1 LVKFL
6 VKLSLTFS
14 HCSFDQSVKCGHTSK
29 QTSKQTIYVCKT
41 LLYEKENINSVSS
54 QATTSIENKKTS
66 QCICD
71 LIRIN
76 KENEYYQSKSFVN
89 IFVSNLL
96 KNMKQANNNFQFDP
110 IVTKFAS
117 VFNILAGHNAYEFI
131 RINLPGALPTT
142 TTLKNYNQT
151 ANLRSN

>member
-1 LVKFL
+1 
-6 VKLSLTFS
+6 
-14 HCSFDQSVKCGHTSK
+14 
-29 QTSKQTIYVCKT
+29 
-41 LLYEKENINSVSS
+41 
-54 QATTSIENKKTS
+54 
-66 QCICD
+66 
-71 LIRIN
+71 
-76 KENEYYQSKSFVN
+76 
-89 IFVSNLL
+89 
-96 KNMKQANNNFQFDP
+96 MKQANNNFQFDP